1 MPLKD
6 QPAAR
11 SVRPESAVQSMP
23 LPPLLQDLPPAVRS
37 AVLPLLER
45 ISVPPGGCILQEG
58 APSDALCILVRGQ
71 AVVSKDQDGQP
82 MLVGRLS
89 AGDSF
94 GEIGLLTHEP
104 RSTSVHADGPAEVWR
119 LSQEALEHLRVT
131 TGTDLLTQS
140 ARRHAT
146 VLGER
151 LARVNTIAAETMQR
165 HLDEFRMRVAFGTLF
180 SNIILLLFLYVSGLG
195 VLRYLSAAGA
205 STTLISAPLLLAM
218 AVGAAAVARISG
230 FSAATFGLT
239 LARWRWVLADSLLW
253 TAVFCAAVTAA
264 KAVLLAVD
272 IPRPGLS
279 LIQPWVSADGWRATL
294 LAYGLYTVLSPVQEF
309 IARGL
314 LQGSLQKMLAGRMV
328 GLRAVLLSNAV
339 FSICHQ
345 HLGTGY
351 AVAVFLPGLFWG
363 WMYLRHG
370 SLLGVSLSH
379 IVIGLWV
386 TGVLDLASLV

>member
-6 QPAAR
+6 QPTA
-11 SVRPESAVQSMP
+11 SLRPSSAL
-23 LPPLLQDLPPAVRS
+23 LPPLLRDLPPAVL
-37 AVLPLLER
+37 AAALPLLDR
-45 ISVPPGGCILQEG
+45 RQIPDGGCILREG
-58 APSDALCILVRGQ
+58 DPSEALCLLVRGQ
-71 AVVSKDQDGQP
+71 AVVCKELDGQAMP
-82 MLVGRLS
+82 VGRLS

-94 GEIGLLTHEP
+94 GEIGLLTREP
-104 RSTSVHADGPAEVWR
+104 RSSSVYADGPAEVWTLPLAALDR
-119 LSQEALEHLRVT
+119 LYAT

-146 VLGER
+146 ALGER
-151 LARVNTIAAETMQR
+151 LTRVNTIAAETMQR

-195 VLRYLSAAGA
+195 LLRHLSAAGA

-218 AVGAAAVARISG
+218 AAGAAVVARLSG
-230 FSAATFGLT
+230 FSAGTFGFT
-239 LARWRWVLADSLLW
+239 LARWRWVLWDSLVW

-264 KAVLLAVD
+264 KALLLASD
-272 IPRPGLS
+272 YPRPGLA
-279 LIQPWVSADGWRATL
+279 LIQPWVSAEGAGATAV
-294 LAYGLYTVLSPVQEF
+294 AYALYVLLSPVQEF

-328 GLRAVLLSNAV
+328 MVRAVLLSNAV

-351 AVAVFLPGLFWG
+351 AVAVFVPGLFWG
-363 WMYLRHG
+363 WMYARHG
-370 SLLGVSLSH
+370 SLLGVCLSH
-379 IVIGLWV
+379 ILIGLWV
-386 TGVLDLASLV
+386 TGVLDLSSMVS

>member
-11 SVRPESAVQSMP
+11 STRAESAVQSLP

-45 ISVPPGGCILQEG
+45 INVPSGGCILQEG
-58 APSDALCILVRGQ
+58 DPSDALYGLVRGQ

-94 GEIGLLTHEP
+94 GEIGLLTREP

-119 LSQEALEHLRVT
+119 LSLGALEHLRVT

-151 LARVNTIAAETMQR
+151 LARVNIIAAETMQR

-218 AVGAAAVARISG
+218 AVGAAVVARVSG

-253 TAVFCAAVTAA
+253 TAVFCAAVTVA
-264 KAVLLAVD
+264 KAVLLAVN

-279 LIQPWVSADGWRATL
+279 LIQPWVSADGWWATL

>member
-11 SVRPESAVQSMP
+11 SA
-23 LPPLLQDLPPAVRS
+23 LPPSADLPLLLRDLPPAVRS

-45 ISVPPGGCILQEG
+45 LAIPPGGCILREG
-58 APSDALCILVRGQ
+58 DPSDALYLLIRGQ
-71 AVVSKDQDGQP
+71 AVVSKDQGGQP

-94 GEIGLLTHEP
+94 GEVGLLTQEP
-104 RSTSVHADGPAEVWR
+104 RSTSVHADGPADVWR
-119 LSQEALEHLRVT
+119 LPQSALDHLRRT

-146 VLGER
+146 ALGER
-151 LARVNTIAAETMQR
+151 LARVNSIAAETMQR
-165 HLDEFRMRVAFGTLF
+165 HLEEFRMRVAFGTLF

-195 VLRYLSAAGA
+195 LLRYLTAAGA
-205 STTLISAPLLLAM
+205 SSTLVSAPLLLAM
-218 AVGAAAVARISG
+218 AAGAAGIARLSG
-230 FSAATFGLT
+230 FSAATFGFTLT
-239 LARWRWVLADSLLW
+239 RWRWVIADSLLW
-253 TAVFCAAVTAA
+253 TTVFCAAVTAA
-264 KAVLLAVD
+264 KALLLALEY
-272 IPRPGLS
+272 PRPGLA
-279 LIQPWVSADGWRATL
+279 LFQPWVSAEGWQATL
-294 LAYGLYTVLSPVQEF
+294 LAYVLYTVLSPVQEF

-314 LQGSLQKMLAGRMV
+314 LQGSLQKMLAGRAV

-363 WMYLRHG
+363 WMYARHG

-379 IVIGLWV
+379 ILIGLWV
-386 TGVLDLASLV
+386 TGVLDLASMV